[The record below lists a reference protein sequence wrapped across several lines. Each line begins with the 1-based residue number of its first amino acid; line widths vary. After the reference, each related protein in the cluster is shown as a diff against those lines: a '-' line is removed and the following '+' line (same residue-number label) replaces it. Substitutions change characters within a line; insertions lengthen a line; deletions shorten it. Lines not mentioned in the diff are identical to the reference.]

1 MQLKR
6 CFLSIHQA
14 MLNPPYITMPDNET
28 AMRAYWD
35 ELYRMTTTSKFQ
47 KEYTSGA
54 LALEVAPTTGTIHIQ
69 GYLEHKRKRFATIAS
84 DLLCI
89 TTNGISVVNNAQG
102 SWNYCAG
109 LGEYEDKPV
118 LARLTWG
125 EPKLHGSV
133 EPKAEL
139 KKMVQQIIDGAS
151 LTQVMKANPYGW
163 AVHRDRL
170 IRFHDDWM
178 FGIEQYRPAE
188 GSADIR
194 FGKKE

>member
-1 MQLKR
+1 
-6 CFLSIHQA
+6 